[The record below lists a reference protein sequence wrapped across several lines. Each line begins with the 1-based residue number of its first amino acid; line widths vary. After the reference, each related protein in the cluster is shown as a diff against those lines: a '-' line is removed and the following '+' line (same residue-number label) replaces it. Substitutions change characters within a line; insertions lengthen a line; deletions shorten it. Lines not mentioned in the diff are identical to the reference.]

1 MKKGIFYSIFFV
13 FLATFAFSSYSN
25 EANTLDIVE
34 KVEKNLIYSK
44 EILKQDKSS
53 DIVIKKGG
61 WTQEDTKDIEK
72 TNSQKEKINSKIKK
86 TKEDKTLIALKRK
99 AFDAINVG
107 QYEIAAQLYK
117 NVLQINKNDIYATL
131 GLATAYQ
138 YLGQYVQAKPL
149 YLKVLEAFPTDQQ
162 VMANL
167 LAIITDE
174 TPYEAVYLLSN
185 IADKNTTSPLIQA
198 QASIAYSK
206 VKNYK
211 KAIEYI
217 KKAIELDQNN
227 LEYKYNLAV
236 LYDLDKNYNQ
246 AKFLYN
252 ELLVFYSSNPEV
264 NYNLPLNEIQE
275 RVNVLQ
281 QNNKRRK

>member
-1 MKKGIFYSIFFV
+1 MP
-13 FLATFAFSSYSN
+13 SYSDDTS
-25 EANTLDIVE
+25 TLDVVE

-44 EILKQDKSS
+44 EVLKEDEA
-53 DIVIKKGG
+53 DGVIIKKGG
-61 WTQEDTKDIEK
+61 WNKEDTKKIENSSSNNK
-72 TNSQKEKINSKIKK
+72 TIDAKIKK
-86 TKEDKTLIALKRK
+86 TKEDKRIITLKRK

-117 NVLQINKNDIYATL
+117 NVLEIDENDIYATL

-138 YLGQYVQAKPL
+138 YLGQYIQAKPL

-185 IADKNTTSPLIQA
+185 IADKNKNSPLIQA
-198 QASIAYSK
+198 QTSIAYSK
-206 VKNYK
+206 IKNYK

-217 KKAIELDQNN
+217 KRAIELDQNN

-236 LYDLDKNYNQ
+236 LYDLDQNYSQ

-252 ELLVFYSSNPEV
+252 ELLLFYSSNPEIS
-264 NYNLPLNEIQE
+264 YNLPIKEIQE
-275 RVNVLQ
+275 RVNAL
-281 QNNKRRK
+281 